1 MTGTERAR
9 RARRPSRAP
18 ATAVLTAAFVLTVL
32 ACGAPGPTVRDP
44 VRTIPV
50 LEPPPA
56 ASIEPAGSPAGAS
69 TSPAAAGPTDISVDP
84 SLLAL
89 LPADIGGV
97 ALTPDPETAAEVA
110 AAPSLG
116 PSLSAIAVAAAFGPP
131 ASDAIGDYV
140 VATVARLRPE
150 VFDEAWFRDWRDS
163 FDAGVCEQAGGVSG
177 HAETTLAGH
186 QTFIGSCT
194 GGVHTYHVYLPRQDV
209 VVSLQGIGPGRFG
222 ERVIEGLTE

>member
-1 MTGTERAR
+1 
-9 RARRPSRAP
+9 
-18 ATAVLTAAFVLTVL
+18 
-32 ACGAPGPTVRDP
+32 VRDP

-50 LEPPPA
+50 LVPPPA
-56 ASIEPAGSPAGAS
+56 ASIDPAASPPAAS
-69 TSPAAAGPTDISVDP
+69 ASPAAGGTDISVDP

-97 ALTPDPETAAEVA
+97 PLTPDPETAAQVA
-110 AAPSLG
+110 AAESLA

-131 ASDAIGDYV
+131 PSDAIGDYV
-140 VATVARLRPE
+140 VATVARLRTE

-163 FDAGVCEQAGGVSG
+163 FDAGVCEQAGGVAG
-177 HAETTLAGH
+177 HAEATLGGH
-186 QTFIGSCT
+186 QTFIGSCA